1 MINRVYKQYIIVGME
16 TISLNTA
23 RKIIRAIE
31 TYNGAMDAQSFMSAI
46 AEKTLE
52 TPETIARV
60 IEFVSEIKGTQ
71 SLTIAQSP
79 PPAQAP
85 PPALPIIDDGESLN
99 LMDELTYN
107 YRIAKMVL
115 QSSLQGD
122 KTINAE
128 ETRKSLRTISNFM
141 EQALKLQERLYN
153 TQQMQKFQDA
163 VLDTI
168 ATVDPVYRDTI
179 LDRLLNVQ

>member
-1 MINRVYKQYIIVGME
+1 M
-16 TISLNTA
+16 
-23 RKIIRAIE
+23 RAIE
-31 TYNGAMDAQSFMSAI
+31 TYSGAMDAQSFMSAI

-60 IEFVSEIKGTQ
+60 IEFLSEIKGTQ
-71 SLTIAQSP
+71 SLTIS
-79 PPAQAP
+79 QAP
-85 PPALPIIDDGESLN
+85 PPPPPVSISIDDTPLN
-99 LMDELTYN
+99 LMDELQYN
-107 YRIAKMVL
+107 YKIAKMVL
-115 QSSLQGD
+115 QTSLAGNS
-122 KTINAE
+122 TIDAE

-179 LDRLLNVQ
+179 LDRLLNG